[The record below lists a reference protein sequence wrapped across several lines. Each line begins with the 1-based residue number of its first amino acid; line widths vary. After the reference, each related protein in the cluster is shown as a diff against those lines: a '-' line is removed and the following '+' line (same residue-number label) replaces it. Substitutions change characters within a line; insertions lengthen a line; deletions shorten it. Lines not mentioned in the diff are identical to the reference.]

1 MIIILG
7 GKNNSKG
14 ILTDFTINRIETA
27 LKIIKKQNIKVILS
41 GGHRFSSVSH
51 CTIVKKYL
59 IDRYPL
65 INIEKEFTENNNTV
79 DEAINIGTYLLKQ
92 QYQGNITIITSP
104 WHLPRAEYLFDI
116 VFSRNKSIN
125 LNYITYQSN
134 IEMKQYKKEEQKK
147 LKQLKEAPF
156 GKWKIYIEQFNV

>member
-7 GKNNSKG
+7 GKNNNDG
-14 ILTDFTINRIETA
+14 ILTDFTINRLETA
-27 LKIIKKQNIKVILS
+27 LKTIKKQHIKVILS
-41 GGHRFSSVSH
+41 GGYRFSSTAH

-59 IDRYPL
+59 INSYPS

-79 DEAINIGTYLLKQ
+79 DESINIGTYLLKQ
-92 QYQGNITIITSP
+92 QYHGNITIITSP
-104 WHLPRAEYLFDI
+104 WHLPRAKYLFDI

-134 IEMKQYKKEEQKK
+134 IEMKQYEKEEQKK

-156 GKWKIYIEQFNV
+156 GKWKTYIEQFKV